1 MLQPA
6 VGAYLLTDKGV
17 TDYLERLIDNNRK
30 NTIKDS

>member
-17 TDYLERLIDNNRK
+17 TDLERLIDNNRK